1 MQSQRTDPDFL
12 RVKWQHLIITEKWF
26 IICNLIYTIFLVTA
40 IIVYSEDISIP
51 FYGLKYQVSSVLWHA
66 LIYIMNDNYWS
77 YNQNSYFLVPTLGFP
92 GASVTKKKKKK
103 KIHLSSR
110 RHGFDPWVGNNPQR
124 RKWQSTP
131 VFCLG
136 NTMDRGAWR
145 ATVHGVMKSRTRL
158 ID

>member
-12 RVKWQHLIITEKWF
+12 RAKWQHLIITEKWF

-103 KIHLSSR
+103 KKN
-110 RHGFDPWVGNNPQR
+110 PPVKQETWV
-124 RKWQSTP
+124 WS
-131 VFCLG
+131 LG
-136 NTMDRGAWR
+136 WE
-145 ATVHGVMKSRTRL
+145 
-158 ID
+158 